1 MHCVDVV
8 IMLLRNAIVRND
20 ETQTNNIFFEMY
32 IIKLFTT
39 IND

>member
-20 ETQTNNIFFEMY
+20 ETQTQDICFEKC
-32 IIKLFTT
+32 IL
-39 IND
+39 